1 MKKGMAIGVW
11 IAGVGSIPGAI
22 IGSFVGGLIGA
33 LVVGTVME
41 NSAESAYDIIVP
53 PETKLI
59 QP

>member
-1 MKKGMAIGVW
+1 MAIGVW